1 MRTVKRILV
10 VQTAF
15 IGDVILTLPL
25 VQVLKDFMPAAE
37 IDLVAVPR
45 AMEVCRNHPAIHEL
59 IPYDKR
65 GAERGWNGLRSKA
78 KELRHGKYDLA
89 FIPHRSL
96 RSAFLAVAA
105 RIPLRVGFRRS
116 AGKWLF
122 TRRIPYDG
130 DAHEITRNL
139 SLLEGIGVHDL
150 GTVLPTVYPGEAERH
165 EVDDLLSREELAGAG
180 TLVAIAPGTIWNTK
194 RWLKERFAELAQ
206 SLARENIGV
215 ILIGG
220 PEDAPLG
227 DEIKNQASHSLVQN
241 LAGKLSLLGS
251 AECIRRC
258 KVLVSNDSAPMH
270 MAVAVRTPVVAIF
283 GATVP
288 AFGFAPIGEND
299 TVVETRGLRCRPCS
313 IHGGEKCP
321 IGTFE
326 CMMNISVER
335 VLQRVQDRL

>member
-25 VQVLKDFMPAAE
+25 VQVLKDFMPAAD
-37 IDLVAVPR
+37 IDLVVVPR
-45 AMEVCRNHPAIHEL
+45 AMDVCRNHPAIHEL
-59 IPYDKR
+59 VSYDKR
-65 GAERGWNGLRSKA
+65 GAERGWKGLRSKS
-78 KELRHGKYDLA
+78 KDLRHTRYDLA
-89 FIPHRSL
+89 FVPHRSL
-96 RSAFLAVAA
+96 RSALLVFAA
-105 RIPLRVGFRRS
+105 RIPLRVGFRKS

-122 TRRIPYDG
+122 TRRIPYNSDE
-130 DAHEITRNL
+130 HEIKRNL
-139 SLLEGIGVHDL
+139 SLLEGIGMHDL
-150 GTVLPTVYPGEAERH
+150 GTVLPTVYPGEAEQR
-165 EVDDLLSREELAGAG
+165 EVDELLSSKELAGAR

-194 RWLKERFAELAQ
+194 RWLKERFAGLAR
-206 SLARENIGV
+206 SLAEKNIGV

-220 PEDAPLG
+220 PEDATLG
-227 DEIKNQASHSLVQN
+227 DEVKEQASHPLVHN

-270 MAVAVRTPVVAIF
+270 LAVAVRTPVVAIF

-288 AFGFAPIGEND
+288 AFGFAPVGPND

-313 IHGGEKCP
+313 IHGGEQCP

-335 VLQRVQDRL
+335 VLQRVEDRL

>member
-1 MRTVKRILV
+1 MVKRILV

-37 IDLVAVPR
+37 IDLVVVPR
-45 AMEVCRNHPAIHEL
+45 AADVCRNHPAIHEL

-65 GAERGWNGLRSKA
+65 DTERGWSGWRSKA
-78 KELRHGKYDLA
+78 RDLRQRRYDLA
-89 FIPHRSL
+89 FVPHRSL
-96 RSAFLAVAA
+96 RSAFLAFAA
-105 RIPLRVGFRRS
+105 RIPLRVGFKRS

-150 GTVLPTVYPGEAERH
+150 GTVLPTVYPGEVEQR
-165 EVDDLLSREELAGAG
+165 EVDELLSTKELAGAK

-194 RWLKERFAELAQ
+194 RWPKERFAGLARTLAQ
-206 SLARENIGV
+206 KNIGV

-220 PEDAPLG
+220 PDDAALG
-227 DEIKNQASHSLVQN
+227 DEVRDQASHPLVQN

-270 MAVAVRTPVVAIF
+270 VAVAVRTPVVAIF

-288 AFGFAPIGEND
+288 AFGFAPVGAND

-335 VLQRVQDRL
+335 VLQRVEDRL